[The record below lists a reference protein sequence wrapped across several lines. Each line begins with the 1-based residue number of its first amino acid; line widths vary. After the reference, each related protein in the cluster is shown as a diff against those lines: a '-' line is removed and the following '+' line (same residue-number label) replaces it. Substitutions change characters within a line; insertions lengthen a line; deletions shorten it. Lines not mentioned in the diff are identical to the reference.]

1 MEEKWKEREKG
12 GNEINNNNNKNIN
25 NKANVDVYE
34 KIPDTFFL
42 LSNFANSQRPKPI
55 IVMLP

>member
-12 GNEINNNNNKNIN
+12 GNEINNKTIN

-34 KIPDTFFL
+34 KILDTFFL